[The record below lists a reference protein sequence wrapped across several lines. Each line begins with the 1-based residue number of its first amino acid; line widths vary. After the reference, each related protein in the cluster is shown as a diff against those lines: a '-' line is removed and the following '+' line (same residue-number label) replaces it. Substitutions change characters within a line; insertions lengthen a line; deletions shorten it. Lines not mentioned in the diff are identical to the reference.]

1 MTLPSKPRKIISTAG
16 TTREFISILKRLT
29 GASPADILAVRLIIE
44 PQAAAAVVSSASG
57 ADIKLIREAHEQAVN
72 AEDLAE
78 FEHWDAEFHRRIYA
92 ATRNEL
98 LISLNNLL
106 GDIRARAPWIRL
118 KKKVIT
124 AEKRK
129 EYCGHHE
136 EIIEAISRRNSAGAS
151 EMMQRHISAI
161 IEDLFPR

>member
-1 MTLPSKPRKIISTAG
+1 MGRRVPPPDLCGDSQRIAYQPEQPSGRHSRPR
-16 TTREFISILKRLT
+16 
-29 GASPADILAVRLIIE
+29 
-44 PQAAAAVVSSASG
+44 
-57 ADIKLIREAHEQAVN
+57 
-72 AEDLAE
+72 
-78 FEHWDAEFHRRIYA
+78 
-92 ATRNEL
+92 
-98 LISLNNLL
+98 
-106 GDIRARAPWIRL
+106 PWIRL